1 MTQVLT
7 DFIRALRAT
16 NVRISTSESID
27 AAAAVDA
34 IGFDDRALLKESLSQ
49 VLAKTP
55 EEKQSFADCFERFF
69 FAENMDGVDAL
80 EAPPP
85 AAGAQTDDQPAEAG
99 DTGCDGT
106 AGEGEGSEGD
116 GGETAGGEG
125 GLAMMM
131 QGGGGRA
138 ELQMAVANAAREAG
152 VANIRLF
159 TQRGMFMRR
168 ILEII
173 GVESL
178 EAAIRDAADPARADA
193 LGKLRAQLIE
203 EVREQVERQLALYT
217 ANAWPELREEIL
229 QKTPLSAVEVR
240 DFRFMQ
246 ALVHKLAKRL
256 VALHSRKRKVARR
269 GQLDVRQ
276 TIRRNIEYDGL
287 LFETVW
293 KRKKVERPKVV
304 AVCDVSGSV
313 ATAARFLLLF
323 LYSVTEVIPNVR
335 AFAFS
340 SQLAEI
346 TELFEHEAAEDAI
359 GEALHRHGWGSTDYG
374 RALSELEAQV
384 LDDIDHRTT
393 VLILGD
399 ARSNYGDPGV
409 ASLRRIHE
417 RARRVLWLNPEPR
430 AFWNSGD
437 SEMRRLGT
445 ACDRVD
451 SCRSIRD
458 LERLVGEIM
467 RTAV

>member
-1 MTQVLT
+1 MTQVLS

-16 NVRISTSESID
+16 NVRVSSAESID
-27 AAAAVDA
+27 AAAAIDVV
-34 IGFDDRALLKESLSQ
+34 GFEDRALLKESLSQ

-55 EEKQSFADCFERFF
+55 EEKRDFDDCFERFF
-69 FAENMDGVDAL
+69 YAESMDGVDPL
-80 EAPPP
+80 APPDDP
-85 AAGAQTDDQPAEAG
+85 ASDPDGPGDETQAENG
-99 DTGCDGT
+99 EGGST
-106 AGEGEGSEGD
+106 AGEGSL
-116 GGETAGGEG
+116 A
-125 GLAMMM
+125 AMMR
-131 QGGGGRA
+131 GANRA
-138 ELQMAVANAAREAG
+138 ELQIAVANAARAAG
-152 VANIRLF
+152 VSNIRLF

-168 ILEII
+168 ILETI
-173 GVESL
+173 GIEEL
-178 EAAIRDAADPARADA
+178 EDAIRDAGDA
-193 LGKLRAQLIE
+193 NAEQLQNLRAQLIA
-203 EVREQVERQLALYT
+203 EVREQVDRQLVLYT
-217 ANAWPELREEIL
+217 ANSWPELREEIL

-240 DFRFMQ
+240 DFKFMQ

-269 GQLDVRQ
+269 GHLDVRQ
-276 TIRRNIEYDGL
+276 TIRANIEYDGL
-287 LFETVW
+287 LFQTVW
-293 KRKKVERPKVV
+293 KRKKIERPKVV

-313 ATAARFLLLF
+313 ANAARFLLLF
-323 LYSVTEVIPNVR
+323 LYSITEVIPKVR

-346 TELFEHEAAEDAI
+346 TDLFQDAAAEDAI
-359 GEALHRHGWGSTDYG
+359 ATALQKYGFGSTDYG
-374 RALSELEAQV
+374 RALADLETMV

-409 ASLRRIHE
+409 ANLRRIHE
-417 RARRVLWLNPEPR
+417 RARRVLWLNPEPK

-451 SCRSIRD
+451 SCRSLRD

>member
-55 EEKQSFADCFERFF
+55 EEKESFADCFERFF
-69 FAENMDGVDAL
+69 HAEDMDGVDAL
-80 EAPPP
+80 DPPESTVDAPADDEA
-85 AAGAQTDDQPAEAG
+85 AAADAGGTGCAGEAG
-99 DTGCDGT
+99 ES
-106 AGEGEGSEGD
+106 GEGE
-116 GGETAGGEG
+116 GGEG
-125 GLAMMM
+125 GLATMMA
-131 QGGGGRA
+131 GSGGRA
-138 ELQMAVANAAREAG
+138 DLQMAVANAAREAG

-168 ILEII
+168 ILELI
-173 GVESL
+173 GVETL
-178 EAAIRDAADPARADA
+178 EAAIRDAGDPARTEA
-193 LGKLRAQLIE
+193 LTKLRAQLIA
-203 EVREQVERQLALYT
+203 EVREQVERQLQLYT

-240 DFRFMQ
+240 DFKFMQ

-293 KRKKVERPKVV
+293 KRKKVERPNVV

-313 ATAARFLLLF
+313 ANAARFLLLF
-323 LYSVTEVIPNVR
+323 LYSVTEVIPKVR

-346 TELFEHEAAEDAI
+346 TELFEHRAAEDAI
-359 GEALHRHGWGSTDYG
+359 GEALHKHGWGSTDYG
-374 RALSELEAQV
+374 RALSDLETQV

-417 RARRVLWLNPEPR
+417 RARRVLWLNPEPK

>member
-7 DFIRALRAT
+7 DFIRALRAA
-16 NVRISTSESID
+16 NVRVSTSESID
-27 AAAAVDA
+27 AAAAVDT
-34 IGFDDRALLKESLSQ
+34 IGFDDRGLLKESLSQ

-55 EEKQSFADCFERFF
+55 EEKIDFSDCFERFF
-69 FAENMDGVDAL
+69 FAEDMAGVEELDEQDDAADP
-80 EAPPP
+80 ES
-85 AAGAQTDDQPAEAG
+85 GDDSPRAG
-99 DTGCDGT
+99 DGETT
-106 AGEGEGSEGD
+106 EPGEGQGGGD
-116 GGETAGGEG
+116 GG
-125 GLAMMM
+125 GLAQMMR
-131 QGGGGRA
+131 GGGRA
-138 ELQMAVANAAREAG
+138 DLQMAVANAARQAG

-159 TQRGMFMRR
+159 TQRGMYMRR

-173 GVESL
+173 GIEEL
-178 EAAIRDAADPARADA
+178 EAAIRDAGEGAGADE
-193 LGKLRAQLIE
+193 LSNLRAQLIE
-203 EVREQVERQLALYT
+203 EVREQVERQLLLYT
-217 ANAWPELREEIL
+217 ANAWPELREQIL
-229 QKTPLSAVEVR
+229 EKTPLSAVEVR
-240 DFRFMQ
+240 DFKFMQ
-246 ALVHKLAKRL
+246 ALVRKLAKRL
-256 VALHSRKRKVARR
+256 VALHSRKRKIARR
-269 GQLDVRQ
+269 GHLDVRQ

-313 ATAARFLLLF
+313 ANAARFLLLF
-323 LYSVTEVIPNVR
+323 LYSVTEVIPKVR

-346 TELFEHEAAEDAI
+346 TELFETAAAEDAI
-359 GEALHRHGWGSTDYG
+359 GQALQKHGWGSTDYG
-374 RALSELEAQV
+374 RAMADLETAV

-409 ASLRRIHE
+409 ASLRKIHE
-417 RARRVLWLNPEPR
+417 RARRVLWLNPEPK

-451 SCRSIRD
+451 SCRSIQD

>member
-1 MTQVLT
+1 MTQVLA

-55 EEKQSFADCFERFF
+55 EEKDSFADCFERFF
-69 FAENMDGVDAL
+69 FAEDMGGVDAL
-80 EAPPP
+80 DGPES
-85 AAGAQTDDQPAEAG
+85 AADPQAEDAASGAGGEGCAGEAG
-99 DTGCDGT
+99 E
-106 AGEGEGSEGD
+106 AGEGE
-116 GGETAGGEG
+116 GGEG

-131 QGGGGRA
+131 AGGGRA
-138 ELQMAVANAAREAG
+138 DLQMAVANAAREAG

-173 GVESL
+173 GIEAL
-178 EAAIRDAADPARADA
+178 EAAIRDANDPARAEA
-193 LGKLRAQLIE
+193 LTTLRAQLIA
-203 EVREQVERQLALYT
+203 EVREQVERQLLLYT

-240 DFRFMQ
+240 DFKFMQ

-313 ATAARFLLLF
+313 ANAARFLLLF
-323 LYSVTEVIPNVR
+323 LYSVTEVIPQVR

-346 TELFEHEAAEDAI
+346 TELFEQKAAEDAI
-359 GEALHRHGWGSTDYG
+359 TEALQKHGWGSTDYG
-374 RALSELEAQV
+374 RALSDLEASV

-409 ASLRRIHE
+409 ASLRKIHE
-417 RARRVLWLNPEPR
+417 RARRVLWLNPEPK

-467 RTAV
+467 RSAV